1 MTESRG
7 AWGVG
12 RGAFPRVTAKGTPT
26 EVDVPFSVLPSYRPT
41 VLPSYRLTVRP
52 SDRYLQAGSPS
63 PAVVTI
69 VFAVFTPMP
78 QVNAGI
84 CECVTVADQ

>member
-1 MTESRG
+1 VTVRG
-7 AWGVG
+7 ARCAV
-12 RGAFPRVTAKGTPT
+12 RGTAKGTPT
-26 EVDVPFSVLPSYRPT
+26 EVDVPFVLPGRQP
-41 VLPSYRLTVRP
+41 VNRLTDSPRH
-52 SDRYLQAGSPS
+52 RGYLQAGSPS

>member
-1 MTESRG
+1 MSENGET
-7 AWGVG
+7 VG
-12 RGAFPRVTAKGTPT
+12 RNDEGHTGRGRCALLSRV
-26 EVDVPFSVLPSYRPT
+26 VPVTRGSGHRAPGL
-41 VLPSYRLTVRP
+41 
-52 SDRYLQAGSPS
+52 RYLQAGSPS
-63 PAVVTI
+63 PAVLTI

>member
-1 MTESRG
+1 VRRDAWNGEGHTDRSRCALLPTG
-7 AWGVG
+7 TYREPFTVNRSPAVG
-12 RGAFPRVTAKGTPT
+12 
-26 EVDVPFSVLPSYRPT
+26 
-41 VLPSYRLTVRP
+41 
-52 SDRYLQAGSPS
+52 YLQAGSPS